1 MIKYKTSE
9 RRVDLY
15 NIGDGLTLMNIILK
29 NDEGKMQEVHSYIGQ
44 EGNGFSCVG
53 HTEGLDEPEVVFSY
67 SSYARMLLAN
77 LSTLLNFFYSIIG
90 YVGVKTAGCQPC
102 KDR

>member
-1 MIKYKTSE
+1 MVKYKTSQ

-15 NIGDGLTLMNIILK
+15 DIGDGLMLMNIILK

-53 HTEGLDEPEVVFSY
+53 HTEGLDEPGVIFSY
-67 SSYARMLLAN
+67 TRYVRMLEAN
-77 LSTLLNFFYSIIG
+77 LPTLLDLFYSNIG
-90 YVGVKTAGCQPC
+90 YIG
-102 KDR
+102 

>member
-1 MIKYKTSE
+1 MIKYIASE

-15 NIGDGLTLMNIILK
+15 DIGDGLTLMNIILK

-53 HTEGLDEPEVVFSY
+53 HTEGLDEPGVIFSY
-67 SSYARMLLAN
+67 TSYVRMLEAN
-77 LSTLLNFFYSIIG
+77 LPTLHAGLFLLEYRICRLKKLSI
-90 YVGVKTAGCQPC
+90 VSLS
-102 KDR
+102 